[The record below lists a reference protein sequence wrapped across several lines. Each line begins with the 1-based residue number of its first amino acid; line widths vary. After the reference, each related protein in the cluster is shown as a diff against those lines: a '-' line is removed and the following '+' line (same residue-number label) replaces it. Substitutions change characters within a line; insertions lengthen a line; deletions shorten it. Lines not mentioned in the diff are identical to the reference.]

1 MSSPSGINRSSPS
14 MRQLE
19 TSQVIAPRPDNSRPG
34 GSVSGG
40 GSSPQLQ
47 ALTPHSSTATL
58 VTNRAPLPSAR
69 ASSASAPA
77 PETGFS
83 PAPTRGGAKDWAEW
97 YAANASKVGTSAGD
111 VAAGKQRKL
120 PEELP
125 PRLQEALRFLE
136 KTDDLKQYSSP
147 KELIDHLRQVNDSR
161 PGVEFFSE
169 TKSQFRVFPGEM
181 DPSKNGFP
189 KNWDLGTP
197 TAHAVPT
204 ELDPA
209 TTTSLAH
216 VTRPSALRHFDHAQ
230 VNVDSGEGEF
240 GKGFYL
246 TTGHE
251 TAAQNQIASVWN
263 KPGAKENLQE
273 VLRFDVGNNVLRK
286 MVETDGQRD
295 FLVHVMQNRNGYPE
309 DMTEQAAVEMIN
321 QINAQGKVLIFPD
334 NKDTKVK
341 IDSTNE
347 KSWHEYVEMKGGTG
361 DHYMVI
367 GPQKPDDLQGIRQI
381 AMRYQMGEFMINSV
395 PRSHQQM

>member
-1 MSSPSGINRSSPS
+1 M
-14 MRQLE
+14 
-19 TSQVIAPRPDNSRPG
+19 
-34 GSVSGG
+34 
-40 GSSPQLQ
+40 
-47 ALTPHSSTATL
+47 
-58 VTNRAPLPSAR
+58 
-69 ASSASAPA
+69 
-77 PETGFS
+77 
-83 PAPTRGGAKDWAEW
+83 
-97 YAANASKVGTSAGD
+97 
-111 VAAGKQRKL
+111 
-120 PEELP
+120 
-125 PRLQEALRFLE
+125 
-136 KTDDLKQYSSP
+136 
-147 KELIDHLRQVNDSR
+147 
-161 PGVEFFSE
+161 
-169 TKSQFRVFPGEM
+169 
-181 DPSKNGFP
+181 
-189 KNWDLGTP
+189 
-197 TAHAVPT
+197 
-204 ELDPA
+204 
-209 TTTSLAH
+209 
-216 VTRPSALRHFDHAQ
+216 
-230 VNVDSGEGEF
+230 DSGEGEF

-273 VLRFDVGNNVLRK
+273 VLRFDVGNNALRK